1 MALSEEVA
9 EGITRTLTNRDL
21 KAANFEQET
30 LEEFGKLAKIETDDF
45 DDDRNFERNPDD
57 PGDIFFSYEPS
68 ARAFAL
74 ALYSALQRREIK
86 CWIDAIDGDAS
97 RALFAGE
104 GDTSGG
110 ERIGPSR

>member
-1 MALSEEVA
+1 MALSEGVA

-74 ALYSALQRREIK
+74 ARGL
-86 CWIDAIDGDAS
+86 
-97 RALFAGE
+97 
-104 GDTSGG
+104 
-110 ERIGPSR
+110 